1 MTNGPGARTNLPN
14 GHEINGDF
22 IKIREKFYRL
32 GAPEAGRLSLTSLE
46 APIFSCE
53 LARIIFY
60 CDVFSIEINILFS
73 RKVENKITDPREIE
87 IRPWTTGMI
96 NFAQF
101 VNARQVV
108 PSICQGFL
116 I

>member
-1 MTNGPGARTNLPN
+1 MYFPS
-14 GHEINGDF
+14 
-22 IKIREKFYRL
+22 
-32 GAPEAGRLSLTSLE
+32 SLNKSLHVNYYVNT
-46 APIFSCE
+46 PT
-53 LARIIFY
+53 
-60 CDVFSIEINILFS
+60 EINILFS

-96 NFAQF
+96 NFARF

-108 PSICQGFL
+108 PSICQVSL